1 MINTNLPKDFKCIS
15 IKLASP
21 NAIRNWAERLLPD
34 GTVVGEVTKSETI
47 NYRTFKPEPD
57 GLFCEKIFGPV
68 KNWEC
73 YCGKTKHTRPYQD
86 DDEDQLPPEEAPVYC
101 PYCHVEITESTVRR
115 YRMGYIKLAAPAVH
129 IWYLKSIP
137 SYLAILL
144 ESRPKDL
151 ESIIYFTNFSG
162 EKEEESMTAS
172 PKGKWNPYCWFAFLK
187 YTVESENTWYV
198 FIRDELISWTSKY
211 RCFEDT
217 TETFGAHVISQKLEE
232 LDIDKTIK
240 TRFLEYSKF
249 PKTTKHWE
257 DTKEAE
263 KINKKK
269 KQVSRHLNLLLCF
282 LKSRIDPRW
291 MVIDFLPVLPPE
303 LRPMVQLGN
312 GRFAT
317 SDLNDLYRR
326 VINRNNRLTRFFEIP
341 APTLIIRN
349 EKRLLQEGVDAL
361 IDNGRRGPA
370 VLGSNSRP
378 LKSLADSLGGK
389 QGRFRQNL
397 LGKRVDYSGRSV
409 IVVGPSLQLHQCG
422 LPKEMALELFR
433 PFLIRRL
440 LHYRI
445 AQTMRGAKERI
456 EAGGELIDYLLKL
469 VIKSHSILLNRA
481 PTLHRLG
488 FQAFQPIIIQG
499 RAIQLHPLV
508 CPAFNA
514 DFDGDQMAV
523 HIPLSIEA
531 QLEARLLMLATN
543 NWLSPSNGEPVLL
556 PSQDMVLGCYFL
568 TIEDASLSLL
578 GKEKNYLTDY
588 NQAHLLFQ
596 TNKEIHE
603 HVWFKCSRSQLQ
615 SYLPK
620 EEPLEIRV
628 SQHKVHVLYTRAQM
642 KKTQKLPPQNQIDL
656 PFYDEIYIRTTIGR
670 LLFNQLV
677 EQALDVDTSFT
688 SLKQS
693 SYQQK
698 RSPNPSSDFYS
709 PIEVDKIFISTKN
722 VSLVQNLMELQNSQ
736 RKQLIPS
743 ETNEKLSR

>member
-1 MINTNLPKDFKCIS
+1 MINTNLPKDFQSIS

-21 NAIRNWAERLLPD
+21 HAIRNWAERILPD
-34 GTVVGEVTKSETI
+34 GTLVGEVTKSETI
-47 NYRTFKPEPD
+47 NYRTYKPEPD

-73 YCGKTKHTRPYQD
+73 YCGKTKHTRPYQEE
-86 DDEDQLPPEEAPVYC
+86 DEDELPPQEAPVYC
-101 PYCHVEITESTVRR
+101 PHCHVEITESTVRR
-115 YRMGYIKLAAPAVH
+115 YRMGYIKLAAPAAH

-144 ESRPKDL
+144 ESRPKDV
-151 ESIIYFTNFSG
+151 ERIIYLTDFSG
-162 EKEEESMTAS
+162 EKEEESISAH
-172 PKGKWNPYCWFAFLK
+172 PQGLWNPFCWFAVLK
-187 YTVESENTWYV
+187 YTAESEHTWYV
-198 FIRDELISWTSKY
+198 FVRDELISWTSKY

-232 LDIDKTIK
+232 IDIEKTIK
-240 TRFLEYSKF
+240 TRLLEYSKF
-249 PKTTKHWE
+249 PKTSK
-257 DTKEAE
+257 DLDDPKEIA

-269 KQVSRHLNLLLCF
+269 KQASRHLNLLLCF
-282 LKSRIDPRW
+282 FKSGIDPRW

-312 GRFAT
+312 GRFAA

-326 VINRNNRLTRFFEIP
+326 VINRNNRLSRFFEIP
-341 APTLIIRN
+341 APTVIIRN

-378 LKSLADSLGGK
+378 LKSLTDSLGGK

-409 IVVGPSLQLHQCG
+409 IVVGPKLQVHQCG

-456 EAGGELIDYLLKL
+456 EAGGQLIDYLLQL

-488 FQAFQPIIIQG
+488 FQAFQPVIIQG

-531 QLEARLLMLATN
+531 QIEARLLLFATN

-568 TIEDASLSLL
+568 TIEDTSLALL
-578 GKEKNYLTDY
+578 AQEKTYLRDY
-588 NQAHLLFQ
+588 SEVGFLFRK
-596 TNKEIHE
+596 NKEVHE
-603 HVWFKCSRSQLQ
+603 HVWFKCMRKQVQ
-615 SYLPK
+615 SYFPE

-628 SQHKVHVLYTRAQM
+628 SQHKAHTVYTRAQIQRP
-642 KKTQKLPPQNQIDL
+642 QKLPVQNPL
-656 PFYDEIYIRTTIGR
+656 RFSVSDEIYIRTTVGR
-670 LLFNQLV
+670 LLFNQIIEKALQI
-677 EQALDVDTSFT
+677 ETKLDVRH
-688 SLKQS
+688 
-693 SYQQK
+693 SYPQK
-698 RSPNPSSDFYS
+698 RSARPSSDLYA
-709 PIEVDKIFISTKN
+709 PIQVEQIFSSTQKL
-722 VSLVQNLMELQNSQ
+722 SFFQKLSQETNSQ
-736 RKQLIPS
+736 QIEFLPADSKG
-743 ETNEKLSR
+743 KLTS